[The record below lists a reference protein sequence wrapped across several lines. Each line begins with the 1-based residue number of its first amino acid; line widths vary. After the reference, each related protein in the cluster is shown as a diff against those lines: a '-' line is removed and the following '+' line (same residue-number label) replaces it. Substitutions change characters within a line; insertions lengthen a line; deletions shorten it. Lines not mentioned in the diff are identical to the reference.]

1 MTEQI
6 GVVRNPLT
14 VVAIFAGIA
23 EVSGSVVLPFVAS
36 ENQRLY
42 IYFLIWFPIYLVTLF
57 FLVLLCKHKVLY
69 APSDFK
75 DDKSFMELLK
85 PGSQTER
92 LKRIDEDIKEEL
104 KAAPQRTSVIAAT
117 SPATSLATAPTE
129 AKAAQDEVSSLR
141 LKYLAAEELVIS
153 RLSRETGLSF
163 NRNSQVSAK
172 DNTFTFDAT
181 AINDG
186 KLHAVEIKLITN
198 TLSVQSF
205 VRRSLERAGAFINS
219 LGKPSSVHFTLV
231 VVLDSRAAENR
242 PIVEARLHRLIAQ
255 FSFISSLRTF
265 TLEELQTPP
274 EES

>member
-104 KAAPQRTSVIAAT
+104 KAAPQKTPVIAEAAT
-117 SPATSLATAPTE
+117 TPTPTE
-129 AKAAQDEVSSLR
+129 AKATKDEVSSLR

-153 RLSRETGLSF
+153 LLSRETGLSF
-163 NRNSQVSAK
+163 DRNSQVSAN

-181 AINDG
+181 AIKDG
-186 KLHAVEIKLITN
+186 KLHAVEIKLIRN

-219 LGKPSSVHFTLV
+219 LGKPGNVHFTLV
-231 VVLDSRAAENR
+231 VVLDSHAAEKR

-255 FSFISSLRTF
+255 FSFVSSLRTF